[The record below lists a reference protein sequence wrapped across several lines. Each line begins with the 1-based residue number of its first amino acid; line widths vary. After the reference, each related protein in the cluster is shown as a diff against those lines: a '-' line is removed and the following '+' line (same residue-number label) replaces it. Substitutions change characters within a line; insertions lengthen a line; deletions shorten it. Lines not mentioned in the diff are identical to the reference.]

1 MKTKLI
7 KVAAAALLAAAA
19 VSAAPYA
26 ASSAEKI
33 LPYNGETGTAY
44 PGVTSSVTTHTY
56 DFSETDIKFYSSD
69 TAISTASLR
78 TNMIFDGNTLSCK
91 PGKTFSFGSADFL
104 GDDYGIY
111 GGKASFRFEISG
123 GELSAGVRLSKK
135 STDNDHRGIWF
146 SFDDEKITVSE
157 PVKSINVTGTD
168 IPSSATASWYTFNIT
183 GTDQIS
189 EGYAVDD
196 YGITNN
202 FGMPDSTEYFRG
214 RIFKVDGKDTYGVLV
229 PNGYG
234 HSIINDKNESLLGAG
249 DLNLKIGD
257 TIFKK

>member
-1 MKTKLI
+1 MNKFKTFMMAGVLLSI
-7 KVAAAALLAAAA
+7 TCFTGCAAQVNAGKAI
-19 VSAAPYA
+19 VI
-26 ASSAEKI
+26 EQRQTV
-33 LPYNGETGTAY
+33 PYNKAVDVNILTEE
-44 PGVTSSVTTHTY
+44 GVVS
-56 DFSETDIKFYSSD
+56 
-69 TAISTASLR
+69 R
-78 TNMIFDGNTLSCK
+78 
-91 PGKTFSFGSADFL
+91 
-104 GDDYGIY
+104 
-111 GGKASFRFEISG
+111 
-123 GELSAGVRLSKK
+123 
-135 STDNDHRGIWF
+135 
-146 SFDDEKITVSE
+146 KITVSE

-249 DLNLKIGD
+249 DLNLKIGH